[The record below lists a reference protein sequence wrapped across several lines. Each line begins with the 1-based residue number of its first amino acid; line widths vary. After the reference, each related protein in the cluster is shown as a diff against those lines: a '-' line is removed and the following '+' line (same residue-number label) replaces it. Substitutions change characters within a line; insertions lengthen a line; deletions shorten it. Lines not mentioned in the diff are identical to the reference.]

1 MDYLIDE
8 MLVTTET
15 KSSLGHT
22 WGITAISFLLL
33 CVFENFHNKK
43 FKFEKKDAWFTM
55 I

>member
-1 MDYLIDE
+1 MDYLIDK

-15 KSSLGHT
+15 ESSLGHA
-22 WGITAISFLLL
+22 WGITALSFLLL

-43 FKFEKKDAWFTM
+43 LNIKNKDTWFTM